1 MKSMKTLLAIA
12 SILVAMVSC
21 AKKVEVSL
29 STNSIEFLPEGGSI
43 EVAVTSNGDWTV
55 TSNVEW
61 LSISPANGS
70 KNATIVVTA
79 SPNNGEEIRQG
90 QITVATKDNSA
101 LLAVTQDFNE
111 TPFLRIE
118 PNQINCDY
126 LGGTFDVN
134 VMSNI
139 DWTLSPL
146 PNGISASATSGNG
159 NASISVTIGPI
170 ENDSDGRNVTL
181 VFSGGTILAPLEISQ
196 SGQPN
201 FGVTIDPTILG
212 FGYEGGAETVAVTC
226 EVGWT
231 AEVDVDWITLNVT
244 SGEGN
249 AEVVVTA
256 AESNVF
262 VKREAYITFQSSVG
276 FVASL
281 YVYQQAAPDPHFLT
295 VNPSE
300 FLFGKEGGMQTL
312 SIGCNEEWNIDLGC
326 DWLSLSAT
334 SGTGDAEVVLTVEPN
349 SIVEPRSIDFAVV
362 SGDLIQRVTVE
373 QEAGD
378 EPVWVSLLPDTLS
391 IPYTGATSAQVSV
404 TSNTTWYLGASDW
417 ISNLPTSEMQ
427 GDATVYLIVDL
438 NSDPLPRYGFVRA
451 MHNGQVMAEIVVAQE
466 GKPDLFEVD
475 MTEVDVRPEG
485 MEFTFHVT
493 SNQFWMVN
501 CDVEW
506 IHFTPESGFGNGDVL
521 VVVDAMTST
530 RPRIGHIVVKAAS
543 GRTITIT
550 VNQHE

>member
-146 PNGISASATSGNG
+146 PNGISASATSGSG

-362 SGDLIQRVTVE
+362 SGDLVQRVTVE

-404 TSNTTWYLGASDW
+404 TSNTTWYLGASEW